1 MKVNDKPPT
10 GHTSPVTAALPPY
23 IAKMPA
29 IFPLRAEIPAA
40 PTSTVNK
47 ANKAAGERLAVTESG
62 TPGTMWV
69 WARTRADA
77 DAASKVMPALAF
89 AEVTR

>member
-1 MKVNDKPPT
+1 M
-10 GHTSPVTAALPPY
+10 ALPAF
-23 IAKMPA
+23 ISKMPA

-40 PTSTVNK
+40 PVKTTDK
-47 ANKAAGERLAVTESG
+47 ANKAAGNRLAVTESA

-77 DAASKVMPALAF
+77 NAAARVMPSLAF
-89 AEVTR
+89 RPSK